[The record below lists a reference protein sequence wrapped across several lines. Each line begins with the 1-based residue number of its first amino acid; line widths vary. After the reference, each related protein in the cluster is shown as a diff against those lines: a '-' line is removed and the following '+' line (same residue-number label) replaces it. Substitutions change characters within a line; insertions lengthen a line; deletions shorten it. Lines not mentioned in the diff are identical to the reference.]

1 MGAEDEAYVVIRVLV
16 PICGRLSNSTCPPPS
31 QVLCPTLLVFARD
44 EPAKPHFSAS
54 APEVAIHAEFDRH
67 TEKGPDDGPPA
78 NHHCCLQPLSNSWA
92 PTRHAPNR
100 VLSFS
105 AQPSFSSSSSAI
117 PSPGRAYH
125 HARRGR
131 TTGTL
136 HLRCSSPHGPSD
148 YTYLTAGT
156 ALTHLSQLVKMA
168 PWAGCPVG
176 WPWWLTPTR
185 VPYTHVIF
193 GDFGSAC
200 LELSGQGCSS
210 FVHGSHLTA
219 SVTLV

>member
-1 MGAEDEAYVVIRVLV
+1 MLALNLYLTSSPPKTLLEDTFSRLMMDWMQGLSWWREERKRS
-16 PICGRLSNSTCPPPS
+16 CKGSRHGGGRRSVCRHPGPRADLWAPVKSSPS
-31 QVLCPTLLVFARD
+31 LQVLCPTLLLLARD
-44 EPAKPHFSAS
+44 EPETPHFSPS

-67 TEKGPDDGPPA
+67 TEKGPDDGPPS

-92 PTRHAPNR
+92 PTGHAPNR

-105 AQPSFSSSSSAI
+105 AQPSFPSSSSAI
-117 PSPGRAYH
+117 PSPGRAYY

-148 YTYLTAGT
+148 FTYLTAGT
-156 ALTHLSQLVKMA
+156 ALTHLSQLFKMA

-176 WPWWLTPTR
+176 
-185 VPYTHVIF
+185 
-193 GDFGSAC
+193 
-200 LELSGQGCSS
+200 
-210 FVHGSHLTA
+210 
-219 SVTLV
+219 